1 MPRKLLKKFFPIHK
15 IRKEKSLGIFGELLH
30 DKNLWHMNRRSV
42 SVACAIGLFC
52 AFIPIPF
59 QMLLA
64 AGLAIIFRCNLP
76 IAVALVWITN
86 PITMPP
92 LFFLA
97 YKVGAFLTDV
107 HLGSFNFELSL
118 NWLFTEL
125 RERWQPFLAGCLF
138 MGTISGLIGFI
149 SARVIWRIYV
159 VTFWKKRSLRKLRR
173 LEKRSKI

>member
-1 MPRKLLKKFFPIHK
+1 MPRKFLKQFIPTQNIQ
-15 IRKEKSLGIFGELLH
+15 KEKSLGIFGELLH
-30 DKNLWHMNRRSV
+30 DKNLWHLNRRSV

-76 IAVALVWITN
+76 ISVALVWITN

-92 LFFLA
+92 LFYFA
-97 YKVGAFLTDV
+97 YKVGTWLTNV
-107 HLGSFNFELSL
+107 HPGPFEFELSL

-125 RERWQPFLAGCLF
+125 RERWQPFLTGCLF
-138 MGTISGLIGFI
+138 MGTLSGLIGFI
-149 SARVIWRIYV
+149 FVRVLWRLNVII
-159 VTFWKKRSLRKLRR
+159 FWKSRKLRKQRR
-173 LEKRSKI
+173 LENKPK